1 MENRRLYRR
10 RKGRAVWMVVQRNLI
25 CVTENELA
33 MRSKRAAIKS
43 NPVESNRIES
53 DRIGRSRTVGRRR
66 APRVPFLQGMVS
78 SSALRGRLERRWS
91 GISESGLNTVP
102 VMRHRL
108 VSPGNDNARSGKI
121 LLSPV
126 LFPKGSRVNRVI
138 SDDLARSRGKKHAT
152 RDIVAASLMRT
163 ALCPF
168 FSSCFM
174 LFLSQLFSARVTPF
188 PIPFSLLS
196 FLFLFL
202 LLSRT
207 VALRFASRRY
217 RRVRVSLCAS
227 SPFN

>member
-1 MENRRLYRR
+1 
-10 RKGRAVWMVVQRNLI
+10 
-25 CVTENELA
+25 
-33 MRSKRAAIKS
+33 
-43 NPVESNRIES
+43 
-53 DRIGRSRTVGRRR
+53 
-66 APRVPFLQGMVS
+66 MVS

-168 FSSCFM
+168 FSSFHAFSFAI
-174 LFLSQLFSARVTPF
+174 FLGTRHAISDTFFPSIVPF
-188 PIPFSLLS
+188 PFSLLVAD
-196 FLFLFL
+196 
-202 LLSRT
+202 SR
-207 VALRFASRRY
+207 ALLRFTSVQASARFPLRQ
-217 RRVRVSLCAS
+217 C
-227 SPFN
+227 SPFNERKSVETLRARCVSVVPKRIRK